1 MPLRA
6 CLDPN
11 ASNYGFN
18 RSGEFC
24 PNAQDHDQM
33 ACEYTSHTIDE
44 EVMAESIG
52 SENYTTHEEATS
64 RAETNLT
71 DRERNRSAYENSLK
85 SNNSSPLL
93 TLGILAYL
101 FMS

>member
-1 MPLRA
+1 MSLRA
-6 CLDPN
+6 CLDQD

-18 RSGEFC
+18 RNGEFC
-24 PNAQDHDQM
+24 PDAISHDQQ

-52 SENYTTHEEATS
+52 SEDYTTHEEADVRGSTP
-64 RAETNLT
+64 RT
-71 DRERNRSAYENSLK
+71 DRERNRSTYIDNMK
-85 SNNSSPLL
+85 TNKVPWVGM
-93 TLGILAYL
+93 GILAYI